1 MREVAVPKHAV
12 LFIRLLCSAC
22 WCVRLVSKFVLFPV
36 RPTTVVCG
44 LAAGDAGLM
53 FGPGITQFSFYVIV
67 SISLE
72 LIYFVINTF
81 VL

>member
-22 WCVRLVSKFVLFPV
+22 WCVRLVSKFVRFPV
-36 RPTTVVCG
+36 RPTTVVG
-44 LAAGDAGLM
+44 WLAAGDAGLM

-72 LIYFVINTF
+72 LIYFVNTF